1 MKASEFSAPL
11 KAPRVGTAFLLSQA
25 GAHAAIAFGE
35 RLRVLTLKPQDAG
48 ILRILGSNPGV
59 TQQALSQMLGMFP
72 SRLVTLLDGLERQ
85 QLIER
90 RASSS
95 DRRVYHLHLTVAGHT
110 ALTAIGRLTTELE
123 DDILAALSIE
133 ERESL
138 GSLLAR
144 IIAQQQ
150 IMPSVHPAYRQI
162 GIEESATPQGE
173 ASMQPTFVTK
183 IRRDP
188 KKNVTGIVVPPEVV
202 SALGSN
208 RKPAVKVTLNGYTYR
223 STVATMGG
231 KFMVGLSA
239 ENRKAAGLEGDEQLE
254 VRLEL
259 DTEPRITEIPADLK
273 AALIKSKALAT
284 FEKAAPSRRK
294 EFVRQIEEAKAAET
308 RERRIEKIVASLRP

>member
-1 MKASEFSAPL
+1 MNTSDSNGPL

-35 RLRVLTLKPQDAG
+35 RLRVLKLKPHDAG

-72 SRLVTLLDGLERQ
+72 SRLVALLDGLQRQ
-85 QLIER
+85 RLIER

-95 DRRVYHLHLTVAGHT
+95 DRRVYQLHLTATGHT
-110 ALTAIGRLTTELE
+110 ALTAIGRVTTELE
-123 DDILAALSIE
+123 DDIFAALSVE
-133 ERESL
+133 EKENL

-144 IIAQQQ
+144 ITAQQQ
-150 IMPSVHPAYRQI
+150 IAPSVHPAYRQI
-162 GIEESATPQGE
+162 GIEETTAAPGE
-173 ASMQPTFVTK
+173 TSMQPTFVTK

-188 KKNVTGIVVPPEVV
+188 KKNVTGIVVPREVV
-202 SALGSN
+202 SALGSSK
-208 RKPAVKVTLNGYTYR
+208 KPAVKVTLNGYTYR

-231 KFMVGLSA
+231 KFMIGLSA
-239 ENRKAAGLEGDEQLE
+239 ENRKAAGLEGDEELE

-259 DTEPRITEIPADLK
+259 DTEPRITEIPGDLK
-273 AALIKSKALAT
+273 TALIKSKVLAT